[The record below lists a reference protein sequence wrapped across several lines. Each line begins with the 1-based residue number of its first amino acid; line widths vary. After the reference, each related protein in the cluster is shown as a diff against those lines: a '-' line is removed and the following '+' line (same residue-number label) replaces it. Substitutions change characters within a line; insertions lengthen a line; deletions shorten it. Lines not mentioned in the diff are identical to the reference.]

1 MRLMTGLMTGV
12 ALATAAKAQP
22 GDVNSI
28 DIRVVRVP
36 DQNTLELQLRPN
48 NTWTFDDGV
57 MNLTFA
63 IRWES
68 SAGGSL
74 GMPSQDAPISS
85 CMVATPLVLNPGT
98 DNVLNNY
105 DAGDGYRYRG
115 FNAVGG
121 QMDGSCSFPANTWVP
136 YARVPVL
143 GISDCATFEVVATS
157 AHTTAYNSNWFISLG
172 GVNITAASDVVG
184 PGVTIGPAPATG
196 SYGPVCSTGDPVSLN
211 GGVPAGGTWSGT
223 GVVDNE
229 FYPAVGQGTY
239 TLVYGVDGGGCI
251 GYASTN
257 IVVQQPPTAANAG
270 TDQTVCASS
279 TTLNASPV
287 FVGTGMW
294 SVISGS
300 GDFADPTVRNT
311 TVSDLSVG
319 DNVFLWTTS
328 NGSCPTSQDE
338 VTITRQEAT
347 VWYADADGDGR
358 GNAAVSQMA
367 CTQPTGYVA
376 DNTDCDDTDP
386 GVWQTGDFYVDA
398 DSDGYTVGG
407 LVSVCYGNTTPAGY
421 STTSNGTDC
430 DDNNGAVWQSAVL
443 HVDSDGDGYDA
454 GTESVCFGV
463 SIPVGYSATTN
474 GSDCDDADPTV
485 WHLAN
490 LYIDADGDGY
500 DNGSATVCFGLSIPV
515 GHSTTT
521 NGSDC
526 DDADPMAWQSALLY
540 VDADGDGYDGGMENV
555 CFGLSIPSGYIS
567 TSAGSDCNDGDANL
581 TAQGNACDDNDATTE
596 NDVVTANCECHG
608 TPIAPADTDGDGVPD
623 DEDCAP
629 NDPTAWQS
637 ASLYIDA
644 DGDGYDGGSTMV
656 CFGASIPTGYSF
668 TTNGTDCN
676 DGDNTVWQSASLYID
691 ADGDGYDGGS
701 TVLCYGATAPAGYS
715 LTTNGADC
723 DDTDANL
730 TMVGNACDDN
740 DPATEDD
747 VVDANCECHGTPPAP
762 VACPGVRISQVYG
775 GAGGTG
781 APYTRDFVELYN
793 AGAEPAVLTGWSLQ
807 YASATGNFNSSGTL
821 YAFPAGTTVA
831 PGGYLL
837 IAMSGSGSLPVVE
850 DLLASSINM
859 SATTG
864 KVALVN
870 TTSALGCGTTP
881 CVLPDSRIVDLVG
894 FGTATTAEGGAAAPA
909 PSATLGLVRKSGGC
923 QDTDNNA
930 ADFETVTASL
940 MVLHNSASP
949 TYACGL
955 TLDIVDNACPST
967 EGSIMASGC
976 GAGTVLE
983 YALSAEGPWSET
995 APTYTDENITVYVR
1009 CRTIATDCSGP
1020 VISATTSPTDCSAEL
1035 DCQGVPGGPALP
1047 GTPCDDG
1054 DPDTEN
1060 DTWTNECECV
1070 GTPIEIVDGDGDGVP
1085 DDEDC
1090 APADPEAWQ
1099 SASLYIDAD
1108 GDGYDGGSTMVCF
1121 GSSIPAGYSLT
1132 SNGADCDDTDANL
1145 TMVGNAC
1152 NDSDPETE
1160 NDMVDE
1166 NCQCH
1171 GTPLAPAPCPGVR
1184 ISQVYPGGG
1193 TASGTY
1199 TYDFVE
1205 LYNAGPVPV
1214 NVGGW
1219 SLQYGSNTGNFATS
1233 AANMYVFP
1241 GGTTIQSGGH
1251 LLVQLGSAGTG
1262 GGALPVTPDLS
1273 SSNMSMGQTN
1283 GKVALVNEST
1293 ALGCGGTGTPCS
1305 LPDARIVDLVSYGS
1319 ANNAEGNAPVAALSA
1334 STGAVRKSGGCQDT
1348 DNNAADFETVT
1359 ASLMVLH
1366 NSASPTYAC
1375 GLTLDIVDNVC
1386 PSTEGTIMASGCGA
1400 GTVLEYALSAEGP
1413 WSETA
1418 PTYTDENITV
1428 YVRCRTIATDCSGPV
1443 VSATTAPTD
1452 CAVLDCQGI
1461 PGGSALPGTPCD
1473 DGDPTTGNDT
1483 WTSECECAGVPV
1495 DCAGEPGGSALP
1507 GTPCDDGNPNTGDDT
1522 WSSDCECVGLP
1533 LDCAGVP
1540 GGDAQEDLCGQCLAG
1555 GPSNPQWNA
1564 CVDCHG
1570 DVPQENVLALWT
1582 FETSVPTTAGP
1593 HTAESGL
1600 YAAGAAATSVGTA
1613 GFSNPVGNGTQESFS
1628 ANNWN
1633 VGDYFQ
1639 FAFATTGHE
1648 QIVLSWDQTRSGT
1661 GPDSFMLQWS
1671 ADGVGFSDITNYT
1684 VGDVTWSGTTAN
1696 PASSHSHALPAGA
1709 ADLTTVWVRMTSLVD
1724 AATTGTSRIDNVRV
1738 SGTTPA
1744 ASIDDCG
1751 VCSGGLTG
1759 IEPNSSC
1766 SDCAGVPNGPGQVD
1780 DCGVCREAG
1789 PSDPDWNSSCADCAG
1804 VPNGPGEVD
1813 DCGVCLAAGPSDP
1826 TWNSSCTDCAGV
1838 VNGEAYLDGCGIC
1851 VGGTTGLE
1859 PCVVDCPVPDL
1870 YLDITLP
1877 ANGTLPTWQIRDV
1890 TTNAVMQQGGGGA
1903 GFAGPNQ
1910 EAICLDNGNYYLT
1923 VDGATAGTSYVL
1935 RTAEAE
1941 SKRFIDNLA
1950 AATGP
1955 HQVQELANTNGT
1967 IQLPVSE
1974 TRLINTSCD
1983 KYWWAPNEYIVV
1995 NEDPAVAAYWTGTA
2009 AEKAATGYDI
2019 WFYDPNGTY
2028 SYVRQ
2033 RRHDQADGYGNVGS
2047 TRTCHARLNSTYH
2060 GWSSANHIP
2069 DGLEL
2074 NVRVRSVVNGV
2085 PGNWGPACRFTL
2097 DAALAA
2103 CPPTTLIKVP
2113 GHTNYSC
2120 GVTRQFT
2127 TANSQRLFAQ
2137 PVSGKNRYE
2146 FQFRPAG
2153 AGEGTAWITRTM
2165 TTYYVN
2171 LGWNASTAPPLVAG
2185 TTYEVRVRAGY
2196 NDGSSTA
2203 WCAYG
2208 ELCYVTITG
2217 GMTSGGQ
2224 NSAMDDASPVFGLWP
2239 NPNRGDQLHLSL
2251 SEVQAGVGT
2260 ITVDLYDLS
2269 GKRAA
2274 ARTLPVQDGRVN
2286 TVLDLNGD
2294 LSAGMYIVH
2303 VLAGDAVYTER
2314 LVIQP

>member
-807 YASATGNFNSSGTL
+807 YANATGNFNSGGTL

-909 PSATLGLVRKSGGC
+909 PSATLGL
-923 QDTDNNA
+923 
-930 ADFETVTASL
+930 
-940 MVLHNSASP
+940 
-949 TYACGL
+949 
-955 TLDIVDNACPST
+955 
-967 EGSIMASGC
+967 
-976 GAGTVLE
+976 
-983 YALSAEGPWSET
+983 
-995 APTYTDENITVYVR
+995 
-1009 CRTIATDCSGP
+1009 
-1020 VISATTSPTDCSAEL
+1020 
-1035 DCQGVPGGPALP
+1035 
-1047 GTPCDDG
+1047 
-1054 DPDTEN
+1054 
-1060 DTWTNECECV
+1060 
-1070 GTPIEIVDGDGDGVP
+1070 
-1085 DDEDC
+1085 
-1090 APADPEAWQ
+1090 
-1099 SASLYIDAD
+1099 
-1108 GDGYDGGSTMVCF
+1108 
-1121 GSSIPAGYSLT
+1121 
-1132 SNGADCDDTDANL
+1132 
-1145 TMVGNAC
+1145 
-1152 NDSDPETE
+1152 
-1160 NDMVDE
+1160 
-1166 NCQCH
+1166 
-1171 GTPLAPAPCPGVR
+1171 
-1184 ISQVYPGGG
+1184 
-1193 TASGTY
+1193 
-1199 TYDFVE
+1199 
-1205 LYNAGPVPV
+1205 
-1214 NVGGW
+1214 
-1219 SLQYGSNTGNFATS
+1219 
-1233 AANMYVFP
+1233 
-1241 GGTTIQSGGH
+1241 
-1251 LLVQLGSAGTG
+1251 
-1262 GGALPVTPDLS
+1262 
-1273 SSNMSMGQTN
+1273 
-1283 GKVALVNEST
+1283 
-1293 ALGCGGTGTPCS
+1293 
-1305 LPDARIVDLVSYGS
+1305 
-1319 ANNAEGNAPVAALSA
+1319 
-1334 STGAVRKSGGCQDT
+1334 VRKSGGCQDT